1 MQNYKRTSEKEEDGL
16 KPMIFNYML
25 KDENF
30 NKNTNDISE
39 LVATPK
45 SLQIDHINDN
55 EIKVENK
62 SIKPKNDNPEI
73 ILAENTNKSSAQ
85 QNSKL
90 GSLSFNTMVSVN
102 KFNLKCPFCNE
113 KNYFT
118 NKMSLL
124 KHCKLNHGQT
134 TSFYCNLCKLQLR
147 GGIIKR
153 FEHMTKKHP
162 DKTNIDKV
170 VAPKKSLKY
179 KEYRKSNDPIPC
191 PLCGVKVGNRTL
203 YLHMNIKH
211 LHPMKNKCNRC
222 EETFTTYTQ
231 MVKHKSNFHGI
242 GKKKNLLCNICGKKF
257 ECNSDLKYHVASVH
271 ENQRPHMCDFCGKAF
286 KRLGDLNKHRLI
298 HTGERPFQCNI
309 CNKTFNRS
317 NSAKKHCINVHG
329 LKITSRINSPFLG
342 DNFPIK
348 KNT

>member
-1 MQNYKRTSEKEEDGL
+1 MQNYKRTTDQTADEYFKPKIISYKKEEEKNINNNKISSEIL
-16 KPMIFNYML
+16 
-25 KDENF
+25 NF
-30 NKNTNDISE
+30 NCFD
-39 LVATPK
+39 
-45 SLQIDHINDN
+45 
-55 EIKVENK
+55 EIKNESINSIKDIGLYSRKVAFNK
-62 SIKPKNDNPEI
+62 SNNTPEI
-73 ILAENTNKSSAQ
+73 FHNISSNA
-85 QNSKL
+85 
-90 GSLSFNTMVSVN
+90 
-102 KFNLKCPFCNE
+102 LKIVKKVKKRCPFCIE
-113 KNYFT
+113 KNIFED
-118 NKMSLL
+118 KIALIE
-124 KHCKLNHGQT
+124 HCKIIHSQ
-134 TSFYCNLCKLQLR
+134 SSPFYCKWCKLKLEGEIIDWLSHMSKYNRNKLR
-147 GGIIKR
+147 AG
-153 FEHMTKKHP
+153 
-162 DKTNIDKV
+162 
-170 VAPKKSLKY
+170 Y
-179 KEYRKSNDPIPC
+179 KQSNNPVPC
-191 PLCGVKVGNRTL
+191 PECGVKVGNRTL